1 MTWLVEF
8 YHERRRLLARYGV
21 EAPLPAAA
29 VVLGR
34 QALRAE
40 HPSPPPARRVSLFK
54 QAQLIEGQG
63 ADGWVLYRI
72 GRGAARTSTGALA
85 AATTA

>member
-1 MTWLVEF
+1 MKWIVEF

-54 QAQLIEGQG
+54 QAQLVEGRN
-63 ADGWVLYRI
+63 ADGWILYRI
-72 GRGAARTSTGALA
+72 ARDDSRASIAAARPA
-85 AATTA
+85 AA

>member
-21 EAPLPAAA
+21 EAPLPAAT
-29 VVLGR
+29 VVLNR
-34 QALRAE
+34 QTLRAE

-54 QAQLIEGQG
+54 QAQLVEGQN
-63 ADGWVLYRI
+63 ADGWILYRI
-72 GRGAARTSTGALA
+72 VRDDGRASTAARA
-85 AATTA
+85 AAA